1 MSHVMQAPGSILYQN
16 KGQTVTLIDI
26 PLSISLS
33 QGTPDYPST
42 EMLYSQ
48 PPLEKP
54 HPSIEPRTVKA
65 KQRVQKRL
73 LDTGL
78 ALPPFPPDLLTQ
90 GLAEIRAEYRLAF
103 CSQRRVVLLRPQHHK
118 EEQVEKGK
126 SDLFEESTT
135 DLEIGVTGRG
145 TGVWR
150 EPQGPLILAPSAFSD
165 ECEVPQTSDL
175 TNKVIGNSS
184 ARPVLVHVGH
194 PNRKYTI
201 PPFSIFMLSKIGKRE
216 ASHFSKMATR
226 LFPEPSL
233 SAAPGQFDFILLDP
247 PWENRSVRR
256 SKTYGTR
263 RKADEDPM
271 HVLSGMLGKHMAPG
285 ALVAC
290 WITNK
295 PSVRKVALQAFES
308 WGAELVE
315 EWAWLK
321 TTVHG
326 EPICDLKGS
335 MRRPYETV
343 LVGRTIDLT
352 FDAVNDPNSTKSTTK
367 RLIVGVPDLH
377 SRKPCLKE
385 IIEPMM
391 RNRSSYRGLDIF
403 ARNLT
408 AGWWSWGD
416 EVLKYN
422 WKGYWTEG
430 SARVEG
436 SSQAEGSTR
445 VDTQLQAKEW
455 QNGRC

>member
-16 KGQTVTLIDI
+16 EGQTVTLIDI

-33 QGTPDYPST
+33 QGTPGYPST
-42 EMLYSQ
+42 ELLYSQ

-54 HPSIEPRTVKA
+54 HPSIEPRTIKA
-65 KQRVQKRL
+65 KQRVQERL
-73 LDTGL
+73 SDTGL

-103 CSQRRVVLLRPQHHK
+103 CSKRTHHK
-118 EEQVEKGK
+118 GEQVEKGTP
-126 SDLFEESTT
+126 DLFEESMTKSG
-135 DLEIGVTGRG
+135 IGVPGRG

-150 EPQGPLILAPSAFSD
+150 EPQGPLILASSALPD
-165 ECEVPQTSDL
+165 EYEVPQISDL
-175 TNKVIGNSS
+175 TNRVIGNAST
-184 ARPVLVHVGH
+184 RPVLVHVGG
-194 PNRKYTI
+194 PDRKYTI
-201 PPFSIFMLSKIGKRE
+201 PPFSVFMLSKIGKRE
-216 ASHFSKMATR
+216 ASHFSRMATR

-295 PSVRKVALQAFES
+295 ASVREIALQAFES
-308 WGAELVE
+308 WGVELVE

-326 EPICDLKGS
+326 EPICDLDGS

-352 FDAVNDPNSTKSTTK
+352 FDAFNHSNSTKPTTK

-391 RNRSSYRGLDIF
+391 RNRSSYRALDVF

-408 AGWWSWGD
+408 AGWWSWGN

-430 SARVEG
+430 STQIDMG
-436 SSQAEGSTR
+436 CSSKLKNGNMAEAEKCR
-445 VDTQLQAKEW
+445 
-455 QNGRC
+455 